1 MYSKERAEQ
10 ISGGIFLIGL
20 AILFLAKV
28 SFFPGILFVIG
39 ASAIARGVAEGQE
52 WYNVPGGLSM
62 IAIGLLFVFKFSW
75 PVILLFIGASML
87 FGKSWQ
93 NWHKTNVAD
102 EKPKREDKRK
112 NDEPY
117 YIDESEDASGTTV
130 EDLMQK
136 PKNNT

>member
-1 MYSKERAEQ
+1 MYSKERADQ
-10 ISGGIFLIGL
+10 VAGGVFLIGL
-20 AILFLAKV
+20 AIVFMTG
-28 SFFPGILFVIG
+28 FWWPGIMFVIG

-117 YIDESEDASGTTV
+117 YIDESEDASGTSV
-130 EDLMQK
+130 EDLMRK